1 MTEEV
6 FEAVFARFGVFPR
19 LKDIL
24 LYQGRRSLEVE
35 VGPPRLQWNLRPLAV
50 VEGGRAGAGFG
61 MWSLAARVFVLLPF
75 PRSRFWLR
83 GGLSWDEA
91 R

>member
-1 MTEEV
+1 VTEEV
-6 FEAVFARFGVFPR
+6 FEALLPRFGVFPR

-50 VEGGRAGAGFG
+50 VGGGGTGVGFG
-61 MWSLAARVFVLLPF
+61 MWALAGFFFHFPPDPSLVR
-75 PRSRFWLR
+75 
-83 GGLSWDEA
+83 
-91 R
+91 

>member
-6 FEAVFARFGVFPR
+6 FEALLTRFGVFPR

-24 LYQGRRSLEVE
+24 LYYGRRSLEVE

-50 VEGGRAGAGFG
+50 VEEGRSDAGFG
-61 MWSLAARVFVLLPF
+61 T
-75 PRSRFWLR
+75 
-83 GGLSWDEA
+83 
-91 R
+91 